1 MELRARQET
10 PRVSSRLFLRS
21 LLEVRHYSNDTLV
34 SLPSRSLPPFLLIAP
49 FSWAAP
55 DGAPP
60 FLSGRLGCFA
70 SARVTRNGLEEI
82 VELATN
88 SELSLRDES
97 RIIEKGTDSPNRSYI
112 KLLERQFH
120 SRTNFLSSKNIVPI
134 ALASN
139 NHCDNC
145 IDNCLLIAGDLIS
158 NGETARATKKT
169 ITITIIN
176 NNNNYN
182 IYYISDSSS
191 AAFRFDSIG
200 RLASR
205 VRGKGQWEKDQII
218 GSYLEIGDVTLE
230 DYGEY
235 KCEVSNG
242 VDEEMTLAAHVYRQ
256 EPQFVLS
263 LPNGSWR
270 KSLLLAVLVLVL
282 LLSAG
287 AFYARCWLPLALFC
301 RDKFGRLEESAAR
314 APWEST
320 PRRSHFKI
328 PLQFSSPC
336 FPNCV
341 VSGSY
346 VLQIER
352 GEFFME
358 LLILKVHETREDN
371 LVAEKTQWPLFRG
384 YGKECD
390 ALVCYHEKDSSL
402 VIGIVIP
409 TLESRH
415 RYKCAALELSQL
427 NHNLSRLSPR
437 RQSQYRIRRAKIPC
451 VRLRYIFSS
460 RKVEYHR
467 KAKEKSYY
475 IAAFASLPL
484 SMEIGWQ
491 HTLIGSLEI
500 SPHAN
505 TARRIVVVLSPA
517 SLDNIWTDASVGA
530 VLKQLSSLPTRV
542 IVVTLK
548 RLPST
553 TATIAKRS
561 RRDRRDADNTS
572 FDRLT
577 ILSWQDGGGGGSG
590 GNGTTFGSG
599 GRKFWYKLRLAMPA
613 MRPVASE
620 PACQSVAMIVQANG
634 KCGQQKAR
642 SRESLEVLV

>member
-34 SLPSRSLPPFLLIAP
+34 SLPSRSLPPFPLIAP

-60 FLSGRLGCFA
+60 FLSGRLGCFT
-70 SARVTRNGLEEI
+70 SARVTRN
-82 VELATN
+82 
-88 SELSLRDES
+88 
-97 RIIEKGTDSPNRSYI
+97 KGS
-112 KLLERQFH
+112 
-120 SRTNFLSSKNIVPI
+120 
-134 ALASN
+134 
-139 NHCDNC
+139 C
-145 IDNCLLIAGDLIS
+145 
-158 NGETARATKKT
+158 KKT

-176 NNNNYN
+176 NNYYN
-182 IYYISDSSS
+182 DIYYKDNILFSFKSMQLLNSIINIVFILISVC
-191 AAFRFDSIG
+191 R
-200 RLASR
+200 
-205 VRGKGQWEKDQII
+205 ENDQII
-218 GSYLEIGDVTLE
+218 GSYLEIEDVTLE

-242 VDEEMTLAAHVYRQ
+242 VDEEITLAAHVYRQ
-256 EPQFVLS
+256 VESCKSMWSFTSCGTTVRIEPSEWVLAEVS
-263 LPNGSWR
+263 
-270 KSLLLAVLVLVL
+270 V
-282 LLSAG
+282 
-287 AFYARCWLPLALFC
+287 
-301 RDKFGRLEESAAR
+301 
-314 APWEST
+314 
-320 PRRSHFKI
+320 
-328 PLQFSSPC
+328 SSPC
-336 FPNCV
+336 FPNCIV
-341 VSGSY
+341 PESY

-371 LVAEKTQWPLFRG
+371 LVD
-384 YGKECD
+384 GKECD

-427 NHNLSRLSPR
+427 NHNCKYSRPLLALISGGDDPCLSLDNYVVTATATVYPRNTRVPLRMVPPQSLEYFSKIILS
-437 RQSQYRIRRAKIPC
+437 
-451 VRLRYIFSS
+451 VRFFKLFYIFRRSHLTSRTAVKNRS
-460 RKVEYHR
+460 RKVPNLFRIFFVNVAKKKRENARDRGRKEEKENGVSDAFRSRHR
-467 KAKEKSYY
+467 VCTIHFYQLIPSY
-475 IAAFASLPL
+475 
-484 SMEIGWQ
+484 GDRQ

-505 TARRIVVVLSPA
+505 TTRRIVVVLSPA

-577 ILSWQDGGGGGSG
+577 ILSWQDGGGGSSG
-590 GNGTTFGSG
+590 GNGTAFGSG

-613 MRPVASE
+613 MRPMASE
-620 PACQSVAMIVQANG
+620 TGCQSVAMIVQANG

>member
-34 SLPSRSLPPFLLIAP
+34 SLPSRSLPPFPLIAP

-60 FLSGRLGCFA
+60 FLSGRLGCFT

-82 VELATN
+82 AELATN
-88 SELSLRDES
+88 SELSLE
-97 RIIEKGTDSPNRSYI
+97 N
-112 KLLERQFH
+112 
-120 SRTNFLSSKNIVPI
+120 
-134 ALASN
+134 
-139 NHCDNC
+139 
-145 IDNCLLIAGDLIS
+145 
-158 NGETARATKKT
+158 
-169 ITITIIN
+169 
-176 NNNNYN
+176 
-182 IYYISDSSS
+182 
-191 AAFRFDSIG
+191 
-200 RLASR
+200 
-205 VRGKGQWEKDQII
+205 DQII
-218 GSYLEIGDVTLE
+218 GSYLEIEDVTLE

-242 VDEEMTLAAHVYRQ
+242 VDEEITLAAHVYRQ

-301 RDKFGRLEESAAR
+301 RDKFGRLEES
-314 APWEST
+314 
-320 PRRSHFKI
+320 
-328 PLQFSSPC
+328 
-336 FPNCV
+336 
-341 VSGSY
+341 
-346 VLQIER
+346 
-352 GEFFME
+352 
-358 LLILKVHETREDN
+358 D
-371 LVAEKTQWPLFRG
+371 
-384 YGKECD
+384 GKECD

-427 NHNLSRLSPR
+427 NHNCKYSRPLLALISGDDDPCFSSDNYVVAATATVYPRNTRVPLQKALQSLELFLNFSLNDTHGMRTLLKTKNGETRSKEREKRGRKSKTGTSCARWGSLRVYFAVHPATMQPTCREYKQSSIFSTVSDLIPILIELRAFAHIQYKPVCAHTHIPRLSVSFGVNEVSLETTGRNAGIYSVDQFLLSSHSPVH
-437 RQSQYRIRRAKIPC
+437 QGRIYTVAR
-451 VRLRYIFSS
+451 
-460 RKVEYHR
+460 
-467 KAKEKSYY
+467 
-475 IAAFASLPL
+475 
-484 SMEIGWQ
+484 
-491 HTLIGSLEI
+491 GSLEI

-505 TARRIVVVLSPA
+505 TTRRIVVVLSPA

-530 VLKQLSSLPTRV
+530 VLKQLSSLPIRV

-577 ILSWQDGGGGGSG
+577 ILSWQDGGGGGSD
-590 GNGTTFGSG
+590 GNGTAFGSG

-620 PACQSVAMIVQANG
+620 TGCQSVAMIVQANG

>member
-1 MELRARQET
+1 MPPKIRRPIPEEHEESGVYTGKPLPTYRPTSQLVPLGGTARLFCEAYLGKVDLPDAKNSVTWSKSDSNVTLPSHGRIAQH
-10 PRVSSRLFLRS
+10 RVSR
-21 LLEVRHYSNDTLV
+21 EN
-34 SLPSRSLPPFLLIAP
+34 
-49 FSWAAP
+49 
-55 DGAPP
+55 
-60 FLSGRLGCFA
+60 
-70 SARVTRNGLEEI
+70 
-82 VELATN
+82 
-88 SELSLRDES
+88 
-97 RIIEKGTDSPNRSYI
+97 
-112 KLLERQFH
+112 
-120 SRTNFLSSKNIVPI
+120 
-134 ALASN
+134 
-139 NHCDNC
+139 
-145 IDNCLLIAGDLIS
+145 
-158 NGETARATKKT
+158 
-169 ITITIIN
+169 
-176 NNNNYN
+176 
-182 IYYISDSSS
+182 
-191 AAFRFDSIG
+191 
-200 RLASR
+200 
-205 VRGKGQWEKDQII
+205 DQII
-218 GSYLEIGDVTLE
+218 GSYLEIEDVTLE

-242 VDEEMTLAAHVYRQ
+242 VDEEITLAAHVYRQ

-301 RDKFGRLEESAAR
+301 RDKFGRLEES
-314 APWEST
+314 
-320 PRRSHFKI
+320 
-328 PLQFSSPC
+328 
-336 FPNCV
+336 
-341 VSGSY
+341 
-346 VLQIER
+346 
-352 GEFFME
+352 
-358 LLILKVHETREDN
+358 D
-371 LVAEKTQWPLFRG
+371 
-384 YGKECD
+384 GKECD

-427 NHNLSRLSPR
+427 NHN
-437 RQSQYRIRRAKIPC
+437 
-451 VRLRYIFSS
+451 
-460 RKVEYHR
+460 
-467 KAKEKSYY
+467 
-475 IAAFASLPL
+475 
-484 SMEIGWQ
+484 W
-491 HTLIGSLEI
+491 SLEI

-505 TARRIVVVLSPA
+505 TTRRIVVVLSPA

-530 VLKQLSSLPTRV
+530 VLKQLSSLPIRV

-577 ILSWQDGGGGGSG
+577 ILSWQDGGGGGSD
-590 GNGTTFGSG
+590 GNGTAFGSG

-620 PACQSVAMIVQANG
+620 TGCQSVAMIVQANG

>member
-1 MELRARQET
+1 MT
-10 PRVSSRLFLRS
+10 DF
-21 LLEVRHYSNDTLV
+21 
-34 SLPSRSLPPFLLIAP
+34 PSWRIF
-49 FSWAAP
+49 
-55 DGAPP
+55 
-60 FLSGRLGCFA
+60 
-70 SARVTRNGLEEI
+70 EI
-82 VELATN
+82 LKHAV
-88 SELSLRDES
+88 
-97 RIIEKGTDSPNRSYI
+97 SPNPLRY
-112 KLLERQFH
+112 KRKQERE
-120 SRTNFLSSKNIVPI
+120 N
-134 ALASN
+134 
-139 NHCDNC
+139 
-145 IDNCLLIAGDLIS
+145 
-158 NGETARATKKT
+158 
-169 ITITIIN
+169 
-176 NNNNYN
+176 
-182 IYYISDSSS
+182 
-191 AAFRFDSIG
+191 
-200 RLASR
+200 
-205 VRGKGQWEKDQII
+205 DQII
-218 GSYLEIGDVTLE
+218 GSYLEIEDVTLE

-242 VDEEMTLAAHVYRQ
+242 VDEEITLAAHVYRQ

-314 APWEST
+314 SPWEST

-328 PLQFSSPC
+328 SLQVSSLC
-336 FPNCV
+336 FPNCI

-358 LLILKVHETREDN
+358 SLILKVHETQEDN
-371 LVAEKTQWPLFRG
+371 LD
-384 YGKECD
+384 GKECD

-427 NHNLSRLSPR
+427 NHNYFVIRPLFRSSPQLRLKEIHSRTKISI
-437 RQSQYRIRRAKIPC
+437 RIRENGVSDAFRSRHRVCTIQILILNLDFNINIKN
-451 VRLRYIFSS
+451 LLDFFLWYI
-460 RKVEYHR
+460 V
-467 KAKEKSYY
+467 
-475 IAAFASLPL
+475 AFASLFL
-484 SMEIGWQ
+484 SIEIGWQ

-505 TARRIVVVLSPA
+505 TARRIIVVLSPA

-530 VLKQLSSLPTRV
+530 VLKQLSSLPVRV

-561 RRDRRDADNTS
+561 RRDRRDADNIS

-577 ILSWQDGGGGGSG
+577 ILSWQDGGGGGGGSG
-590 GNGTTFGSG
+590 GNGIAFGSG

-613 MRPVASE
+613 MRPMASE
-620 PACQSVAMIVQANG
+620 TGCQSVAMIVQANG